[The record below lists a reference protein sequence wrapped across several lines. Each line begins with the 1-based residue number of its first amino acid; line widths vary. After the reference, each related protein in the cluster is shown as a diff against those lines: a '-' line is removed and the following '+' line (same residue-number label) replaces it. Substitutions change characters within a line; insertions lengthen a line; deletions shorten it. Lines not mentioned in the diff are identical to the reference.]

1 MNLKD
6 INLDSISE
14 QIRKTSNAI
23 DDIDYEVDQLKERLE
38 TISEIEDFI
47 YSVSNGDYD
56 TNEEGQ
62 KLASE
67 LLRKY

>member
-23 DDIDYEVDQLKERLE
+23 DDIDCEVDELKERLE

-47 YSVSNGDYD
+47 YSISNGEYD

-62 KLASE
+62 KIATE
-67 LLRKY
+67 LWRKY